1 MADGEMAHPANQTVR
16 CVFVIRLSR
25 TTGSAQCT
33 ALSAFPHHR
42 RQHHY
47 MKAEQVLGAAQRRV
61 VACTRAQTRTR
72 VQPPHRRAGV
82 VDGLKRGSVAFDADR
97 SAEPPNTFSISG
109 SSTDSVLPLQ
119 TRVGTLRRD
128 GSLRFTFLEV
138 PDVLFHRRF
147 LLLGVTH
154 QLDSNSGRRFRHQRV
169 ANHEVNCWWPRN
181 FDRASLRIATSQN
194 AEICA
199 AAAAAEKP
207 CCSGASTSRSRAWE
221 FDADAVTNAHDGRCG
236 SS

>member
-47 MKAEQVLGAAQRRV
+47 MKAEQVLVAAQRRV

-138 PDVLFHRRF
+138 TRRAF
-147 LLLGVTH
+147 PSTIFA
-154 QLDSNSGRRFRHQRV
+154 SRRHTSARQQFRTPLQ
-169 ANHEVNCWWPRN
+169 
-181 FDRASLRIATSQN
+181 
-194 AEICA
+194 
-199 AAAAAEKP
+199 
-207 CCSGASTSRSRAWE
+207 ASTRRESRSQLLVAAQ
-221 FDADAVTNAHDGRCG
+221 F
-236 SS
+236 